1 MHSKNTTSS
10 DQSVNDYSESRYAE
24 FDEYMASLNMKRQ
37 KEAVIKLSIAKGRM
51 ATDRSKKLEQKRK
64 KEALWYRVRWVM
76 NIIALIIIAATLFR
90 VSR

>member
-1 MHSKNTTSS
+1 
-10 DQSVNDYSESRYAE
+10 
-24 FDEYMASLNMKRQ
+24 MASLDMKRQ

>member
-1 MHSKNTTSS
+1 
-10 DQSVNDYSESRYAE
+10 
-24 FDEYMASLNMKRQ
+24 MASLDMNRQ